1 MALKRRYDDMTI
13 IKSKLDTF
21 ILKYCFRYNK
31 SLSLMPKVATYGQKR
46 KTLNNRLLKLNSLY
60 SVFWS
65 DHKRIGS

>member
-31 SLSLMPKVATYGQKR
+31 TPYLLPFWGNRRQLIDFN
-46 KTLNNRLLKLNSLY
+46 KTIVFSNLNAL
-60 SVFWS
+60 
-65 DHKRIGS
+65 

>member
-21 ILKYCFRYNK
+21 ILKYCSNSNK

-46 KTLNNRLLKLNSLY
+46 VFTNGRLLKLNSLY
-60 SVFWS
+60 SVFWCE
-65 DHKRIGS
+65 HKRIAT